1 LHASDP
7 GISFEYHPASA
18 SFGGPITAQSPLPDV
33 TLRMEPGTTLK
44 NIAMICIEQLDAYSR
59 YLGRNPQARESAA
72 ALALLPKILFRTPTV
87 VADLRSWLDSTLQ
100 DSFALVDYRILLDKC
115 SVTASDKAITKKD
128 LTGLAQF
135 LERLHVGIEP
145 DPRFGPALPELD
157 GKIVLFRLG
166 QDQPTTATTGY
177 SAASMLL
184 TLGAAVAT
192 ADGEVTTE
200 EKEWLERQIRT
211 FDLPAADSLR
221 LRAQAHWLLNGGV
234 RFSFVRKLFE
244 VAPVEDS
251 QAVAEFLLDVARAD
265 GEINAAE
272 IDILSKVYRLLRLD
286 PKTLF
291 SAAHKVATESPL
303 RQTADAPRNI
313 SPNSEQ
319 ASAESSVAI
328 DMDKVATKNAESER
342 VSVLLREIFVQDEN
356 PSPAQRIARE
366 PILGLHRPQATF
378 LAELLKRP
386 SWSRADL
393 ERLAAECQILLEG
406 TLDAINDAALDR
418 YEDLLVEGDGPIL
431 LNPTI
436 AKELNNEHH

>member
-1 LHASDP
+1 
-7 GISFEYHPASA
+7 
-18 SFGGPITAQSPLPDV
+18 
-33 TLRMEPGTTLK
+33 M
-44 NIAMICIEQLDAYSR
+44 AMNCIEQLDAYSR
-59 YLGRNPQARESAA
+59 HLGRNPQARESAA
-72 ALALLPKILFRTPTV
+72 ALALLPETLFRTHTV
-87 VADLRSWLDSTLQ
+87 VADLRSWLDSTLE
-100 DSFALVDYRILLDKC
+100 DSFALADYRILLDKC

-128 LTGLAQF
+128 LTLLAQF

-145 DPRFGPALPELD
+145 DPRFGPALPEPD
-157 GKIVLFRLG
+157 GKVVLFRLG

-177 SAASMLL
+177 SAATMLL

-192 ADGEVTTE
+192 ADEEVTAE
-200 EKEWLERQIRT
+200 EKERLERQIRT

-234 RFSFVRKLFE
+234 RFSFVAKLFE
-244 VAPVEDS
+244 VAPVDDS

-303 RQTADAPRNI
+303 RQTPDGSRNVI
-313 SPNSEQ
+313 PKAHQ
-319 ASAESSVAI
+319 ASAQSRVAI

-342 VSVLLREIFVQDEN
+342 VSVLLREIFVQDEH
-356 PSPAQRIARE
+356 PSPAERIAQE
-366 PILGLHRPQATF
+366 HSLGLHSSQATF
-378 LAELLKRP
+378 PVELLKRP
-386 SWSRADL
+386 CWSRADL
-393 ERLAAECQILLEG
+393 ERLAAGCQTLLEG
-406 TLDAINDAALDR
+406 TLDAINDAALDN
-418 YEDLLVEGDGPIL
+418 YNDLLLEGDDPIH

-436 AKELNNEHH
+436 AKELSNEHH